1 MRTCLILNLLNHLK
15 AANSMVLLTSSKL
28 SALRAVR
35 SVLIVYTD
43 DVLAAQS
50 YVSSLGS
57 GAWHPLPKY
66 YGLDTEKFLT
76 PNTWFHIIQ
85 NHLQLQHVILKL
97 QDKNSLESV
106 AIIMKFFFTV
116 ARVKR
121 GAEMLITNGF
131 LSSLRLLFATW
142 TVVITDMVQ
151 SLRDSSACSD
161 VVENVIPHFFSEK
174 AYMISYYL
182 SAPVFPSDAKHWN
195 SWVKAMKEMDSQLR
209 EKSIHLLAFIRR
221 GTQHLGESSSLN
233 APLVCPPILKEEFN
247 GCKKPLFVDSRSGW
261 FALSPFSCVSKSKFS
276 AVSTTTALAIKTQ
289 STENSVSQS
298 YLSDTIV
305 LQIYRITF
313 LLLKFLCLQAEGAA
327 RRAEEVGFVD
337 LDHFTEL
344 PMPEILHGLQIR

>member
-1 MRTCLILNLLNHLK
+1 MC
-15 AANSMVLLTSSKL
+15 
-28 SALRAVR
+28 
-35 SVLIVYTD
+35 
-43 DVLAAQS
+43 
-50 YVSSLGS
+50 
-57 GAWHPLPKY
+57 
-66 YGLDTEKFLT
+66 
-76 PNTWFHIIQ
+76 
-85 NHLQLQHVILKL
+85 
-97 QDKNSLESV
+97 
-106 AIIMKFFFTV
+106 
-116 ARVKR
+116 
-121 GAEMLITNGF
+121 ML
-131 LSSLRLLFATW
+131 
-142 TVVITDMVQ
+142 
-151 SLRDSSACSD
+151 
-161 VVENVIPHFFSEK
+161 
-174 AYMISYYL
+174 
-182 SAPVFPSDAKHWN
+182 AKHWN

-247 GCKKPLFVDSRSGW
+247 GCKKPSFVDSSSAW
-261 FALSPFSCVSKSKFS
+261 FALSPFSCVSKPKFS